1 MSMKKKSV
9 SALIL
14 VFMLVFVVIGTQV
27 CAIEI
32 TPRWKII
39 SQCVTTL
46 KVSGNT
52 GTINFSVVLNRVDY
66 GIDANVCLQ
75 QMKNNKWTEIDSWD
89 VSDEGLCRLSATKFL
104 IIELNLLLL
113 LQTQMENKSKKL
125 QNILTPITYHKN
137 IKSPWSLFFYIL

>member
-104 IIELNLLLL
+104 
-113 LQTQMENKSKKL
+113 SSG
-125 QNILTPITYHKN
+125 YDYR
-137 IKSPWSLFFYIL
+137 IKSIITVTDTNGKQVEKITKYSDTEHVS